1 MSVVVEL
8 LAMEAAPTRV
18 LPAPQ
23 GSTTTPEPPAQKL
36 AVAGPAVTIKLPDA
50 KKTAGKITSV
60 GTPTEKSSGS
70 GSGSGSGAG
79 SGESKERVIPIT
91 VTLTDASATTNFQE
105 VSVTVD
111 LPSEKRTGVLSVPV
125 GALLALSADQYG
137 VEIVESNG
145 TTRKVPVTIGLFA
158 GGRVEVSG
166 EGISEGQRVVV
177 PQT

>member
-1 MSVVVEL
+1 VERRRSVIT
-8 LAMEAAPTRV
+8 PK
-18 LPAPQ
+18 
-23 GSTTTPEPPAQKL
+23 GSSSRNQR
-36 AVAGPAVTIKLPDA
+36 
-50 KKTAGKITSV
+50 
-60 GTPTEKSSGS
+60 SGS
-70 GSGSGSGAG
+70 GSGSGSG
-79 SGESKERVIPIT
+79 SSDSKERVIPVT
-91 VTLTDASATTNFQE
+91 VTLADASATANFQE

-111 LPSEKRTGVLSVPV
+111 LPSEKRAGVLSVPV
-125 GALLALSADQYG
+125 GALLALSTNQYG